1 MPLIQGP
8 LDIGFHESLISS
20 GGIQAPPYNF
30 FRNDMLDFDREE
42 AKWWTGGSY
51 NTSYGIS
58 IIIDGRQGEG
68 DPDWDA
74 STYDMVLVNETKD
87 FIERHLDWKRVPA
100 GLFSP
105 TLDLAPS
112 TFLTPLLSSTL
123 MGQKS
128 KADT

>member
-1 MPLIQGP
+1 
-8 LDIGFHESLISS
+8 
-20 GGIQAPPYNF
+20 
-30 FRNDMLDFDREE
+30 MLDFDREE

-87 FIERHLDWKRVPA
+87 FIERHLEESANRPF
-100 GLFSP
+100 FSP

-112 TFLTPLLSSTL
+112 TPPTLLLSSTL

>member
-8 LDIGFHESLISS
+8 LDIGFHESQISEQ
-20 GGIQAPPYNF
+20 GIQNPPYNF
-30 FRNDMLDFDREE
+30 FRNDMLDFDREK

-51 NTSYGIS
+51 NTSYGTS
-58 IIIDGRQGEG
+58 IIMNGREGEG

-87 FIERHLDWKRVPA
+87 FIERHLEESANRPF
-100 GLFSP
+100 FSP

-112 TFLTPLLSSTL
+112 TPPTLLLSSTL